1 MMGLAVSATVVAFYL
16 GHSAW
21 PVASVVAAMGSLS
34 FVVWLL
40 TRRVRGTALK

>member
-1 MMGLAVSATVVAFYL
+1 MMGLAQQTGAAVSATVVAFYL

-34 FVVWLL
+34 FVS
-40 TRRVRGTALK
+40 GF